1 MADSLD
7 SLVLEQL
14 RAVRADSA
22 KILEEV
28 RGLRTE
34 IISDRHHVPG
44 IELTNDQNG
53 AVVAA
58 LKLRLER
65 VERRLE
71 LADS

>member
-1 MADSLD
+1 MAENLENV
-7 SLVLEQL
+7 VLEQL
-14 RAVRADSA
+14 RAVRADNA

-34 IISDRHHVPG
+34 IISVRHHIRG
-44 IELTNDQNG
+44 IELTNDRS
-53 AVVAA
+53 AADVASF
-58 LKLRLER
+58 KLRLER

>member
-1 MADSLD
+1 MAENLEN
-7 SLVLEQL
+7 LVLEQL
-14 RAVRADSA
+14 RAVRVDNA

-34 IISDRHHVPG
+34 IISVRHHVRG

-53 AVVAA
+53 ADVAA
-58 LKLRLER
+58 LKLRIER